1 MKFPK
6 KVAFNKISSNY
17 SPIYDI
23 VVKIM
28 AIPLGYTG
36 AFASGT
42 GVVLSKHLILTAKH
56 VIEDFFKKLDVVA
69 SAEITA
75 SDDSID
81 VELTTDES
89 GIIIGYHG
97 ETLESLQLLLSLG
110 VSKKIGRFIRVL
122 VDVGGYRQQR
132 TEYLTQLASQ
142 MKEAVMSEN
151 QERIINS
158 LKSWER
164 RVVHML
170 LKDDPDVITESQG
183 TGRDRVLVVR
193 PR

>member
-1 MKFPK
+1 MKDE
-6 KVAFNKISSNY
+6 VR
-17 SPIYDI
+17 PITQ
-23 VVKIM
+23 KELK
-28 AIPLGYTG
+28 A
-36 AFASGT
+36 
-42 GVVLSKHLILTAKH
+42 AKD
-56 VIEDFFKKLDVVA
+56 VIEKFFKKLDVVA

-75 SDDSID
+75 SDVSID

-132 TEYLTQLASQ
+132 TEYLNQLANQ

-151 QERIINS
+151 QERIISS

>member
-1 MKFPK
+1 MKDEVKPITQK
-6 KVAFNKISSNY
+6 EIKVAK
-17 SPIYDI
+17 D
-23 VVKIM
+23 
-28 AIPLGYTG
+28 
-36 AFASGT
+36 
-42 GVVLSKHLILTAKH
+42 
-56 VIEDFFKKLDVVA
+56 VIEEFFKKLDVVA

-132 TEYLTQLASQ
+132 TEYLTQLANQ

-151 QERIINS
+151 QERIISS

>member
-1 MKFPK
+1 MKDEVKPITQK
-6 KVAFNKISSNY
+6 EIKVAK
-17 SPIYDI
+17 D
-23 VVKIM
+23 
-28 AIPLGYTG
+28 
-36 AFASGT
+36 
-42 GVVLSKHLILTAKH
+42 
-56 VIEDFFKKLDVVA
+56 VIEEFFKKLDVVA

-132 TEYLTQLASQ
+132 TEYLNQLANQ

-151 QERIINS
+151 QERIISS

>member
-1 MKFPK
+1 MKDEVK
-6 KVAFNKISSNY
+6 SITQKEIKVAK
-17 SPIYDI
+17 D
-23 VVKIM
+23 
-28 AIPLGYTG
+28 
-36 AFASGT
+36 
-42 GVVLSKHLILTAKH
+42 
-56 VIEDFFKKLDVVA
+56 VIEEFFKKLDVVA

-132 TEYLTQLASQ
+132 TEYLTQLANQ

>member
-1 MKFPK
+1 MKDEVKPITQK
-6 KVAFNKISSNY
+6 EIKVAK
-17 SPIYDI
+17 D
-23 VVKIM
+23 
-28 AIPLGYTG
+28 
-36 AFASGT
+36 
-42 GVVLSKHLILTAKH
+42 
-56 VIEDFFKKLDVVA
+56 VIEEFFKKLDVVA

-132 TEYLTQLASQ
+132 TEYLTQLANQ

>member
-1 MKFPK
+1 MKDELKPITQK
-6 KVAFNKISSNY
+6 EIKVAK
-17 SPIYDI
+17 D
-23 VVKIM
+23 
-28 AIPLGYTG
+28 
-36 AFASGT
+36 
-42 GVVLSKHLILTAKH
+42 